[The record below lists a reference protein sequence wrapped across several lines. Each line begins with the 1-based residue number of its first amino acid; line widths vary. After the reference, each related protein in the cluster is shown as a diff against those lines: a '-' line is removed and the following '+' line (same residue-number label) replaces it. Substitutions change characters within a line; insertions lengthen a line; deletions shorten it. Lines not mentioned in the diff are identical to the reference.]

1 MGMVSEGMMER
12 TQSINPRERRKELP
26 LLPASSRRARLD
38 KLGSFT
44 GNAARLLAKGTIF
57 MTDTLL
63 TTLEI
68 EPKGTARSSVIW
80 MHGLG
85 ADARDFEPIVPE
97 LSLPAELGIR
107 FVFPNAPI
115 RPVTVNGGMR
125 MRAWYDVLT
134 LDLPRREDHD
144 GVYASERAI
153 YALLEREKHRGVPA
167 ERIVLAGFSQGGAMA
182 LHTGLRYPDRLAGIL
197 ALSCY
202 IPLTSKLNSERTAG
216 ESTDAD
222 LYGPRRLRRPYSNAL
237 RPAKLQAAGESGLSG
252 GMAGLRHGPRSL
264 LGGNPR
270 RRRLAGAGAGGIVGL
285 NNVANLGWPAGSR

>member
-1 MGMVSEGMMER
+1 
-12 TQSINPRERRKELP
+12 
-26 LLPASSRRARLD
+26 
-38 KLGSFT
+38 
-44 GNAARLLAKGTIF
+44 
-57 MTDTLL
+57 MTDTPL

-68 EPKGTARSSVIW
+68 EPTGAARASVIW

-97 LSLPAELGIR
+97 LRLPTELGIR

-134 LDLPRREDHD
+134 MDLPRREDPD

-153 YALLEREKHRGVPA
+153 CALLEREEQRGVPA
-167 ERIVLAGFSQGGAMA
+167 DRIVLAGFSQGGAMA

-202 IPLTSKLNSERTAG
+202 IPLASKLNDE
-216 ESTDAD
+216 
-222 LYGPRRLRRPYSNAL
+222 RRPANQ
-237 RPAKLQAAGESGLSG
+237 PTPIF
-252 GMAGLRHGPRSL
+252 MAHGDYDAVIPMRYGQQSAEL
-264 LGGNPR
+264 LK
-270 RRRLAGAGAGGIVGL
+270 
-285 NNVANLGWPAGSR
+285 NLGYRVEWQDYGMGHEVCWEEIRDVAKWLERVLAAAPA

>member
-1 MGMVSEGMMER
+1 MSE
-12 TQSINPRERRKELP
+12 
-26 LLPASSRRARLD
+26 
-38 KLGSFT
+38 
-44 GNAARLLAKGTIF
+44 
-57 MTDTLL
+57 TLL

-68 EPKGTARSSVIW
+68 EPAGATHSSVIW

-97 LSLPAELGIR
+97 LNLPAELGVR

-134 LDLPRREDHD
+134 MDLPRREDPD

-153 YALLEREKHRGVPA
+153 NALLEREKQRGVSA
-167 ERIVLAGFSQGGAMA
+167 DRIVLAGFSQGGAMA

-202 IPLTSKLNSERTAG
+202 IPLTSKLNDE
-216 ESTDAD
+216 
-222 LYGPRRLRRPYSNAL
+222 RRPANQ
-237 RPAKLQAAGESGLSG
+237 PTPIF
-252 GMAGLRHGPRSL
+252 MAHGDYDAVIPMRYGQQSAEL
-264 LGGNPR
+264 LK
-270 RRRLAGAGAGGIVGL
+270 
-285 NNVANLGWPAGSR
+285 NLGYRVEWQDYGMGHEVCWEEIRDVAKWLGRVLAAAPA